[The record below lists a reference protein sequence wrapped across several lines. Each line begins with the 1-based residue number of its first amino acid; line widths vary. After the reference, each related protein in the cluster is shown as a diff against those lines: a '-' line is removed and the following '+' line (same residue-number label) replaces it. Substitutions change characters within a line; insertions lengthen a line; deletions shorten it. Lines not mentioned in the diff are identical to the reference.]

1 MVIKQKIKPYSPTQI
16 RKMCI
21 SMLKDVKAEYPDIEN
36 KDAAYILSEEFL
48 SEDEYDELME
58 DEGISFPD
66 NISSSSDSVISM

>member
-48 SEDEYDELME
+48 SEDERIRAYFEQSKLRKDLWIETLV
-58 DEGISFPD
+58 DYFI
-66 NISSSSDSVISM
+66 